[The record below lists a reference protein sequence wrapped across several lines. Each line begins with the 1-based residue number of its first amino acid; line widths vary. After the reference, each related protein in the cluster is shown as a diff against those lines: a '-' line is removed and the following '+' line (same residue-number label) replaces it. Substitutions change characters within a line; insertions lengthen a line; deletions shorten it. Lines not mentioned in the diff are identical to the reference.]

1 MNDFKCPVAGCNR
14 EFSNRF
20 NRDEHAEKCR
30 REWQAGKRAKHGQQ
44 SMFGFFSKA
53 PAQPA
58 AQNARAA
65 NAAAAAAAAPEAMD
79 VDGVHADASLPA
91 SPSLHAVSMPAIHTL
106 HGLQARVE
114 EAILRTLPLCAACKP

>member
-1 MNDFKCPVAGCNR
+1 MAGR
-14 EFSNRF
+14 QES
-20 NRDEHAEKCR
+20 
-30 REWQAGKRAKHGQQ
+30 QTGQQ

-58 AQNARAA
+58 AQNACAA
-65 NAAAAAAAAPEAMD
+65 NPAAAAPEAME

-91 SPSLHAVSMPAIHTL
+91 SPSLRAVSMPAIHTL

-114 EAILRTLPLCAACKP
+114 EAILRTLPLCAACKPWLCQVLFSTLQEG